1 MGHHQPPKH
10 PYPTP
15 KVVKTN
21 PVKPPAISINN
32 ARPTAAGHTKMASKI
47 RNIIDAIYA
56 NIATIH
62 PAL

>member
-10 PYPTP
+10 PHPTP

-32 ARPTAAGHTKMASKI
+32 ARPPVAPTNAAAEPIKPIT
-47 RNIIDAIYA
+47 D
-56 NIATIH
+56 TISSNT
-62 PAL
+62 LKSEM